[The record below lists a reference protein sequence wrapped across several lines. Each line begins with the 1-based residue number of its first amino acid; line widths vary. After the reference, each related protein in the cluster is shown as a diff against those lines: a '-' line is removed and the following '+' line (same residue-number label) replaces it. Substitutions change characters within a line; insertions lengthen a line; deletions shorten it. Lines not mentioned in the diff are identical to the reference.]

1 MVTIRTKLTQMW
13 PAENSLYEVIS
24 EASLLTLVDYQNAT
38 TSSLVFQLKVFDPGR
53 SQISQG
59 ENVHF
64 RVKMANVSSFYV

>member
-1 MVTIRTKLTQMW
+1 MW
-13 PAENSLYEVIS
+13 PVENSLYEVIS
-24 EASLLTLVDYQNAT
+24 EASSLLTLVDYQNAT
-38 TSSLVFQLKVFDPGR
+38 TSSLAFQLKVFDPGR